1 MIKRS
6 NSRNM
11 LAAGI
16 ALAISATAS
25 TSTFAAG
32 AAAVMME
39 EIQVMARK
47 KSAAESAQ
55 DVPLAMTA
63 YGGDQLDAMFVQDLT
78 DMSYSAPN
86 VQLEEIGTI
95 PGVQNFTIRGQGIN
109 SSIPSVDPTVGTFID
124 GVYLGVTYGAVI
136 DMFDMESVEILRG
149 PQGLLFGRNVT
160 GGAVSLRTSRPDG
173 EFGFRIRSQIT
184 DHDRVNLAGSVE
196 GTLIEDKLFAKVVG
210 YYDDDDGYFD
220 RDDSASVPGA
230 FYHDAAQGRGDFGE
244 MRTRFLRPTFVL
256 QATEDLELTLI
267 AETGDSEGD
276 GAAWANKTAQDS
288 GTLDEFTTTLDEAG
302 ETDMEWD
309 QVTFEANWD
318 VGFGDGTVTNILG
331 WRQVEAFSVPDVDG
345 TAAAIFTVPANTEQD
360 QWSNELRYAGTFMDG
375 KLDLTTGL
383 YYFEQDVEYREGR
396 HIFGGAVQVALGGD
410 MDHKTWGVFVNND
423 YHVNEEFTVTAGL
436 RYTREEKDAQ
446 VISSNL
452 AGTGACADLVNF
464 ECAFDDLEDTWTN
477 WTPKF
482 GFNWDFA
489 ESAQLYAFYTKG
501 FRSGGVNFRNGRPDL
516 IDAGPTKEEAQESI
530 ELGIKSQW
538 LDNRLRV
545 NAAYFYNTVEDM
557 QRELNTGDPQII
569 VLQAT
574 INAGDVK
581 IQGVEVDFIA
591 LLSDNFSVNGSFGY
605 TEGRYTD
612 KDDTYAAYTGTDL
625 PRLSPWTASLGAT
638 YDMDLGDVGYLT
650 FSANYAFRDRSAYN
664 DSNTEYFRQQHEASA
679 SVNYTSADDHWKVSL
694 FGKNLNDE
702 ARYGNLTSIAG
713 LYTAGPMQKGR
724 EYGLE
729 VEYRY

>member
-6 NSRNM
+6 TSRSL
-11 LAAGI
+11 LAASIGF
-16 ALAISATAS
+16 AVAATAS
-25 TSTFAAG
+25 TSTLAAG

-63 YGGDQLDAMFVQDLT
+63 YGGEQLDAMFVQDLT

-86 VQLEEIGTI
+86 VQLEEVGTI

-136 DMFDMESVEILRG
+136 DMFDLESVEILRG

-173 EFGFRIRSQIT
+173 EFGFRVRSQIT
-184 DHDRVNLAGSVE
+184 DHDRINLAGSVE
-196 GTLIEDKLFAKVVG
+196 GTLIEDKLFAKVVA

-220 RDDSASVPGA
+220 RDDSPAVSGA
-230 FYHDAAQGRGDFGE
+230 FYHDAAEGRSDYGA

-267 AETGDSEGD
+267 AETGDSKGD
-276 GAAWANKTAQDS
+276 AAPWANKTAQDNGS
-288 GTLDEFTTTLDEAG
+288 LDAFTTTLDEAG

-331 WRQVEAFSVPDVDG
+331 WRQVDSFSVPDVDG
-345 TAAAIFTVPANTEQD
+345 TATPIFTVPANTHQD
-360 QWSNELRYAGTFMDG
+360 QISNELRYAGTFLDG

-396 HIFGGAVQVALGGD
+396 QIAGGAVKVALGGD

-423 YHVNEEFTVTAGL
+423 YHVTDEFTLTAGL
-436 RYTREEKDAQ
+436 RYTREEKDAR
-446 VISSNL
+446 VISGNL
-452 AGTGACADLVNF
+452 AGTGGCEDLVTF
-464 ECAFDDLEDTWTN
+464 QCAFDDLEDTWTN
-477 WTPKF
+477 WTPKI
-482 GFNWDFA
+482 GFNWDVT
-489 ESAQLYAFYTKG
+489 ENAQIYGFYTKG

-516 IDAGPTKEEAQESI
+516 IDAGPTKEEAQQSI
-530 ELGIKSQW
+530 EFGIKSEW

-545 NAAYFYNTVEDM
+545 NASYFYNVIDDM
-557 QRELNTGDPQII
+557 QRELNLSDPNII

-574 INAGDVK
+574 INAGDAK

-591 LLSDNFSVNGSFGY
+591 LLSDNFSLNGSFGY

-612 KDDTYAAYTGTDL
+612 KDPEYLAYTGTDL

-638 YDMDLGDVGYLT
+638 YDLDLGDAGFMT
-650 FSANYAFRDRSAYN
+650 FSANYAFRDQAAYN

-679 SVNYTSADDHWKVSL
+679 SVNYTTVDDHWKVSL
-694 FGKNLNDE
+694 FGKNLNNE
-702 ARYGNLTSIAG
+702 SRYGNLTSIAG
-713 LYTAGPMQKGR
+713 AFTAGPMQKGR